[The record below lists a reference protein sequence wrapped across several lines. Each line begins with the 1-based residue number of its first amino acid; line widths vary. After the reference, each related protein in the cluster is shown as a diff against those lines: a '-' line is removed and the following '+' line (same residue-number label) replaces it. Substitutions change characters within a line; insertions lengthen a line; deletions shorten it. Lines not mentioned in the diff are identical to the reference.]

1 MLDEQTRIVMEQ
13 VAAAAARA
21 AVKDAL
27 TALGI
32 DPNNP
37 LEAQRDMAALR
48 ELRDTV
54 TDEEYQRDML
64 HLRRWRKAM
73 DGVQDKGTLT
83 AVGIV
88 TSGTIAALW
97 LGIKTLISSGS

>member
-88 TSGTIAALW
+88 TSGAIAALW
-97 LGIKTLISSGS
+97 LGIKTLISSGN